1 MEVKRLVELV
11 ESLISEFQAVKLE
24 LEASRVDVDSI
35 RGALCEFVGSTWA
48 VPIIIIMFS
57 IETFCFTHSNN

>member
-1 MEVKRLVELV
+1 MKHLVELV

-35 RGALCEFVGSTWA
+35 RGALCEFVGST
-48 VPIIIIMFS
+48 
-57 IETFCFTHSNN
+57 

>member
-1 MEVKRLVELV
+1 MLLKNLCYFTAPPTEVAALRMEVKRLVELV

-35 RGALCEFVGSTWA
+35 RGALCEFVGST
-48 VPIIIIMFS
+48 
-57 IETFCFTHSNN
+57 